1 MKFDVLNDESGVAR
15 EAAAIIAE
23 EARTV
28 SRARGRFVIALSGGK
43 TPWLML
49 RALAN
54 EEVPWDAVHVVQVD
68 ERVAPDGNPDRNLTH
83 LRESLLAQ
91 LVFFQ
96 LPEILQIQ
104 PDLKT
109 NRPVVILSADRVAE
123 RLSLRVTLNTYV
135 RRLNHVQPGR
145 VRDI

>member
-23 EARTV
+23 EARAA

-54 EEVPWDAVHVVQVD
+54 EEVPWDAVHIVQVD
-68 ERVAPDGNPDRNLTH
+68 ERVAPDGNP
-83 LRESLLAQ
+83 
-91 LVFFQ
+91 
-96 LPEILQIQ
+96 
-104 PDLKT
+104 LKC
-109 NRPVVILSADRVAE
+109 
-123 RLSLRVTLNTYV
+123 
-135 RRLNHVQPGR
+135 RRQHGR
-145 VRDI
+145 KPS